1 MKKLS
6 LFAALSAMLIGF
18 ASCEKVE
25 PTALE
30 TSDLNA
36 SKISGYVYYTKLD
49 DTGAVEAIKVYEGK
63 ANVTIE
69 VTELNAE
76 GKTTNNVILLTST
89 LKAGKYEAKI
99 PVAVGKKAKC
109 KISCYFVQDNYDVKT
124 TSDDADFKK
133 TPITYKGE
141 SEKTISYGEVLY
153 VELQG
158 AKVGS
163 LDEPYHF

>member
-6 LFAALSAMLIGF
+6 FFAALAAMLMGF

-30 TSDLNA
+30 TSDLKA

-49 DTGAVEAIKVYEGK
+49 DGGVSEGVKLFEGK

-76 GKTTNNVILLTST
+76 GKATGNVMLVKSIL
-89 LKAGKYEAKI
+89 KGGKYEANI

-109 KISCYFVQDNYDVKT
+109 KVSCYFVQENYDVKT
-124 TSDDADFKK
+124 TSDGADFKK

-141 SEKTISYGEVLY
+141 SEKTISYGETLY

-158 AKVGS
+158 VKVGS
-163 LDEPYHF
+163 LDDPYHF

>member
-1 MKKLS
+1 MKKLCS
-6 LFAALSAMLIGF
+6 LVAFATMLIGF

-30 TSDLNA
+30 TADLNA

-49 DTGAVEAIKVYEGK
+49 DGGASEGIKVFEGK
-63 ANVTIE
+63 ANVNIE

-76 GKTTNNVILLTST
+76 GKATGNVMLVTSA

-109 KISCYFVQDNYDVKT
+109 KVSCLFVQENYDLKT
-124 TSDDADFKK
+124 ASDGADYKK
-133 TPITYKGE
+133 TQVTYKGE
-141 SEKTISYGEVLY
+141 SEKTISYGETLY

-158 AKVGS
+158 VKVGS
-163 LDEPYHF
+163 LDDPYHF

>member
-1 MKKLS
+1 MKKLCS
-6 LFAALSAMLIGF
+6 LVAFATMLIGF

-30 TSDLNA
+30 TADLNA

-49 DTGAVEAIKVYEGK
+49 DGGASDGIKVFEGK
-63 ANVTIE
+63 ANVNIE

-76 GKTTNNVILLTST
+76 GKATGNVMLVTSA
-89 LKAGKYEAKI
+89 LKAGKYEANI

-109 KISCYFVQDNYDVKT
+109 KISCVFVQENYDLKT
-124 TSDDADFKK
+124 TSDGADYKK
-133 TPITYKGE
+133 TQVTYKGE
-141 SEKTISYGEVLY
+141 AEKTISYGETLY

-158 AKVGS
+158 VKVGS
-163 LDEPYHF
+163 LNDPYHF

>member
-6 LFAALSAMLIGF
+6 LFAALAAMLMGF

-36 SKISGYVYYTKLD
+36 SKIAGYVYYTKLD
-49 DTGAVEAIKVYEGK
+49 DAGVSEGIKVFEGK
-63 ANVTIE
+63 ADVNIE
-69 VTELNAE
+69 VSELGAD
-76 GKTTNNVILLTST
+76 GKATGNVVLVKAA
-89 LKAGKYEAKI
+89 LKGGKYEANI

-109 KISCYFVQDNYDVKT
+109 KVSCYFVQENYDVKT
-124 TSDDADFKK
+124 TSDGADFKK

-141 SEKTISYGEVLY
+141 SEKTISYGETLY

-158 AKVGS
+158 VKVGS
-163 LDEPYHF
+163 LDDPYHF